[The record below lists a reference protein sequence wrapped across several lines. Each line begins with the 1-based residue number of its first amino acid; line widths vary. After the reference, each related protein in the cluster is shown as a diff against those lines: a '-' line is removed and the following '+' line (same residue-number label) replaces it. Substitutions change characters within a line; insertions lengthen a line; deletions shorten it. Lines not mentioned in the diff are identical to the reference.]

1 VNPPLPAER
10 WRRISALLDEVL
22 DQEGARRREHLRRA
36 CAGDPDLEREVLAY
50 LDVGERAGDF
60 LDGSPID
67 DLATATAD
75 PDAPVP
81 PADEVPDAPLGP
93 YRLVRR
99 IGRGGMG
106 VVYLATRADGQFDK
120 QVALKLVRRG
130 LDTDEILE
138 RFRRERQILARLEH
152 PHIARLLDGGIAP
165 DGRPYLVMDYVQG
178 EPITTFCNR
187 QAAGIEER
195 LRLFREVCETVQ
207 YAHRNLIIH
216 RDLKPSNILVNDAG
230 EVKLLDFGV
239 AKLLADGE
247 HEGSP
252 TLTRA
257 GLRPMT
263 PEYAAPEQLLDA
275 PLTTAADVYS
285 LGVVLHELL
294 TGRRPERAGMDG
306 GTTGSKGSGAGLPLP
321 SRVVARE
328 QTRAGRLR
336 RALQG
341 DLDTIVLKALQPD
354 PARRYRTV
362 EALVED
368 LDRHRDGLPIRARRD
383 TWGYRAGKF
392 LSRHAWG
399 TAAAALVALSLAGGM
414 AGTLWQARQARRE
427 AAKAREVK
435 EFTMRLFEVSD
446 PHQGHPVDLSARD
459 LLDRGARRIDEEL
472 RTQPEIQAEMM
483 QMLVR
488 IDMTLGN
495 FESGTTL
502 LERSLTLRRRLNGDD
517 SLEVASALHDLGA
530 MQSEKGDY
538 KEAEATLRDA
548 LTRRERRLGPDDA
561 GLAPILSNLGEV
573 LAATGKYEEGERAYR
588 RALAIN
594 RRALGEDDLE
604 VAMSLSDLGTLLYSH
619 GRFGEAGDLLRE
631 ALRIREARTPETDYD
646 TNTVRHNLGG
656 TLAAQ
661 GDFEAAVPLLRQVVK
676 SRRASLGPRHPLLA
690 VSLDVLANALREQG
704 DYDEAAAL
712 FAEALDIRRD
722 AQGPD
727 GPDVAKTL
735 NNIAFLDFRR
745 GDLAASRRGYEHAIA
760 AWEKTFPPDHPMTLV
775 SRNGWGMVIGEAGEE
790 ERAEGILRDALAKRT
805 ARLGEA
811 HLQTAQSQHALGL
824 LLARRGALKEAEDLL
839 RRAAGT
845 RRSQLGEKHF
855 SVAATEEALAGVLRD
870 AGRLEESLATYR
882 EALSVDRAVFRQPA
896 APQTAD
902 ALVGMGRTLLL
913 LGRPAEAEP
922 LLREGLATRR
932 ARLVPGDRRTAEA
945 MAALACSL
953 ADRGDGAIEAR
964 RLLQDSLPVL
974 ERRPSGLDGLVRD
987 GRTAL
992 AGLRPRS

>member
-1 VNPPLPAER
+1 MNPSLPAER
-10 WRRISALLDEVL
+10 WRRIAALLDVAL
-22 DQEGARRREHLRRA
+22 DRDAAGRREHLRRA

-50 LDVGERAGDF
+50 LDLGERAGDF

-67 DLATATAD
+67 DLATVTAD
-75 PDAPVP
+75 PHAPVP
-81 PADEVPDAPLGP
+81 APAEVADAPIGP

-106 VVYLATRADGQFDK
+106 VVYLATRADGHFDK

-152 PHIARLLDGGIAP
+152 PHIARLLDGGVTA
-165 DGRPYLVMDYVQG
+165 DGRPYLVMEYVQG
-178 EPITTFCNR
+178 EPITTWCDR
-187 QAAGIEER
+187 QGAGLEER
-195 LRLFREVCETVQ
+195 LRLFRDVCETVQ

-216 RDLKPSNILVNDAG
+216 RDLKPSNILVSQAG

-239 AKLLADGE
+239 AKLLADEE
-247 HEGSP
+247 HEAAP

-263 PEYAAPEQLLDA
+263 PEYAAPEQSLDA
-275 PLTTAADVYS
+275 PLTTASDVYS

-294 TGRRPERAGMDG
+294 TGFRPEQAGTDGGATGAKSGGAGMR
-306 GTTGSKGSGAGLPLP
+306 PP
-321 SRVVARE
+321 SRLVAR
-328 QTRAGRLR
+328 ASIPGRLR
-336 RALQG
+336 RALAG

-362 EALVED
+362 EALAED

-392 LSRHAWG
+392 LSRHRWG
-399 TAAAALVALSLAGGM
+399 TAAAALVALSLAAGM

-435 EFTMRLFEVSD
+435 DFTMRLFEVSD
-446 PHQGHPVDLSARD
+446 PHQGHPIDLSARD
-459 LLDRGARRIDEEL
+459 LLDRGAHRIDEEL

-483 QMLVR
+483 QMLGR

-495 FESGTTL
+495 FESGRTL
-502 LERSLTLRRRLNGDD
+502 LERSLLLRRRLYGDD
-517 SLEVASALHDLGA
+517 SLEVATALHDLGV
-530 MQSEKGDY
+530 MQFEQGDL

-548 LTRRERRLGPDDA
+548 LARREQRLGPDDP
-561 GLAPILSNLGEV
+561 GLAPILSDLGEAFSG
-573 LAATGKYEEGERAYR
+573 LGKYEEGEQAHR

-604 VAMSLSDLGTLLYSH
+604 VSMNLSDLGVLLYGH
-619 GRFGEAGDLLRE
+619 GRFSEAGDLFRE
-631 ALRIREARTPETDYD
+631 ALRIREARAPETDYD

-656 TLAAQ
+656 ILAAV
-661 GDFEAAVPLLRQVVK
+661 GDFEAAELLLRRVLEN
-676 SRRASLGPRHPLLA
+676 RRASLGPRHTLVA
-690 VSLDVLANALREQG
+690 VSLDVLANALRDQG
-704 DYDEAAAL
+704 EYEEAAAL
-712 FAEALDIRRD
+712 FAEALDIRRA

-735 NNIAFLDFRR
+735 NNVAFLEYRR
-745 GDLAASRRGYEHAIA
+745 GELAAARRDYEQAIA
-760 AWEKTFPPDHPMTLV
+760 AWEKTFPPDHPTTLI
-775 SRNGWGMVIGEAGEE
+775 SRNGLGMVIGEAGDEH
-790 ERAEGILRDALAKRT
+790 RAETMLRDVLAKRT
-805 ARLGEA
+805 ARLGGD
-811 HLQTAQSQHALGL
+811 HLQTAQSQYALGS

-839 RRAAGT
+839 RRAAQT

-855 SVAATEEALAGVLRD
+855 SVAATGEALAGVLRD
-870 AGRLEESLATYR
+870 AGRLEESLATYG
-882 EALSVDRAVFRQPA
+882 EALSVDRAVFRRPA

-932 ARLVPGDRRTAEA
+932 ARLVPRDRRTAEA

-953 ADRGDGAIEAR
+953 ADRGDGAVEAR

-974 ERRPSGLDGLVRD
+974 ERRPSGLDGLVRE
-987 GRTAL
+987 GRTTL
-992 AGLRPRS
+992 ASLEPRR